1 MKMIKGM
8 PWIIFVLTLVLLL
21 SNLPARA
28 GERAVNGALFGAG
41 SGALIGQAIGRNTGG
56 TLIGTVVGT
65 MFGYMIGNEMEKNH
79 GVVTIRRTV
88 RTRRWMYQRRPPVP
102 RYREPVCRETR
113 MLATIDGEA
122 QEVWG
127 TACRR
132 NGEWVMAPGQVNIS
146 RTIIIKERRRCRH
159 RHHRHYRRHWRYS
172 RYEGY

>member
-1 MKMIKGM
+1 MKEIKSM
-8 PWIIFVLTLVLLL
+8 SEIIFFLTMVLLL
-21 SNLPARA
+21 SNLPAQA

-65 MFGYMIGNEMEKNH
+65 MFGYMVGNEMEKNH

-88 RTRRWMYQRRPPVP
+88 RTRRWMYRKRPPVSS
-102 RYREPVCRETR
+102 YREPVCRETR

-122 QEVWG
+122 QEIWG
-127 TACRR
+127 TACRQD
-132 NGEWVMAPGQVNIS
+132 GEWVMAPKQIKIS

-159 RHHRHYRRHWRYS
+159 RRYRHHRRSW